1 MKKLPAFLACLAGL
15 WALAGAPFA
24 LAVSRLVPEQPYA
37 FDSVNLQM
45 TVDSCVF
52 AEETVAVA
60 FSQGAIEVRMR
71 QNNCLVPGPPRIV
84 DIRLGALPPGAW
96 RVVVRLETD
105 FGGLPPLETLDFQ
118 VLERPAIAVFP
129 PPPRPLADHS
139 GQWYRPAESGW
150 GLSFHQSAT
159 GVAFVAWYVYDA
171 VGVPTWYTIQEGR
184 WENATRWTGTVFRTA
199 GPPFFA
205 PTFDPAMVSIAPV
218 GQATLDFEQQA
229 GEEGYA
235 TLTHGVTGLGTGT
248 KRITRLAF

>member
-1 MKKLPAFLACLAGL
+1 MMKLPAVLACLAGL
-15 WALAGAPFA
+15 WALAGAPP
-24 LAVSRLVPEQPYA
+24 AVAASRLVPEQPYA
-37 FDSVNLQM
+37 FDPVHLRM

-52 AEETVAVA
+52 AEDTVAVA
-60 FSQGAIEVRMR
+60 FSQGAIEVRTR

-84 DIRLGALPPGAW
+84 DIRLGSLAPGAW
-96 RVVVRLETD
+96 RVIVRALNGD
-105 FGGLPPLETLDFQ
+105 IVLPPLETIDFQ
-118 VLERPAIAVFP
+118 VLDRPAIAVFP

-159 GVAFVAWYVYDA
+159 DVAIAAWYVYDA
-171 VGVPTWYTIQEGR
+171 AGAPTWYTIQEGR
-184 WENATRWTGTVFRTA
+184 WENATRWTGTVYRTA

-205 PTFDPAMVSIAPV
+205 PAFDPALVSIAPV
-218 GQATLDFEQQA
+218 GQATLVFEQQA

-235 TLTHGVTGLGTGT
+235 TLTYGVTGLGTGA

>member
-1 MKKLPAFLACLAGL
+1 MKRLRTLFFAFAGLACLAAASP
-15 WALAGAPFA
+15 ALAD
-24 LAVSRLVPEQPYA
+24 SRLVPEQPYA
-37 FDSVNLQM
+37 FDPVNLRM
-45 TVDSCVF
+45 TVDSCIF
-52 AEETVAVA
+52 AEDAVTVAYA
-60 FSQGAIEVRMR
+60 QGAIEVRLR

-84 DIRLGALPPGAW
+84 DIRLGSLAPGAW
-96 RVVVRLETD
+96 RVIVRPANGD
-105 FGGLPPLETLDFQ
+105 IVLPPSETIDFQ

-159 GVAFVAWYVYDA
+159 HVAFAAWYVYDA
-171 VGVPTWYTIQEGR
+171 AGTPIWFTIQQGR
-184 WENATRWTGTVFRTA
+184 WENATRWTGAVYRTS

-205 PTFDPAMVSIAPV
+205 PVFDPAGVSIAPV

-235 TLTHGVTGLGTGT
+235 TFTYGVTGLGTGT